1 MFSCGVKFA
10 LIIHSYIHTYMLLPW
25 ICFSESFSNWMTSI
39 RLKTLCSTNDR
50 RFDVFTSEHKQT
62 NKHKNNI
69 VFNPAKS
76 EPWNKNWQK
85 MLLKVEYLLN
95 ILKNPYLC
103 INMIEGHE
111 RVKTFTTIKWC
122 LLYLLL
128 WSEPWASQLRRK
140 LLPTF
145 NIKQIFVWA
154 LCSESWRLRPSEQK
168 GNLLLIFYHS

>member
-1 MFSCGVKFA
+1 MLWSYTHTCCYLEYASVS
-10 LIIHSYIHTYMLLPW
+10 HSVIGWHQSGWKLSAPQTIDDLTCL
-25 ICFSESFSNWMTSI
+25 
-39 RLKTLCSTNDR
+39 RLNKN
-50 RFDVFTSEHKQT
+50 KQT
-62 NKHKNNI
+62 NKNI

-85 MLLKVEYLLN
+85 MILKVEYLLN
-95 ILKNPYLC
+95 ILKNPCLC